1 LQLINSDRTSK
12 KGPEQFAP
20 ALDVVPACPDQNV
33 NAAMKK
39 MRRAAEPDG
48 EAKIPPARLVD
59 SPNRLPGPVIPWD
72 PVVGTKVGATL
83 PDGVP

>member
-1 LQLINSDRTSK
+1 
-12 KGPEQFAP
+12 
-20 ALDVVPACPDQNV
+20 
-33 NAAMKK
+33 

-59 SPNRLPGPVIPWD
+59 SPNRLPGPVVPSD
-72 PVVGTKVGATL
+72 PEVGGMKVGATL